1 MQYQVPQFIETEDT
15 IIGPLT
21 MRQFLYFAGAGII
34 SFIAYFVFN
43 TFLWVVVTLFVG
55 VIAAI
60 LAFGKV
66 SGRPVTAI
74 LLSAFS
80 YIWKPKIYIW
90 KRKEE
95 IEAMRAAEAQKRG
108 SPLQSLWLK
117 ITAGKEIVPKRERAL
132 PQNPAEDKERFQA
145 FQKTTGER
153 DVARRVDYR

>member
-1 MQYQVPQFIETEDT
+1 M
-15 IIGPLT
+15 
-21 MRQFLYFAGAGII
+21 
-34 SFIAYFVFN
+34 SFVAYFVFN
-43 TFLWVVVTLFVG
+43 TFLWVTVTLFAG
-55 VIAAI
+55 AIAAI

-74 LLSAFS
+74 LFSAFH
-80 YIWKPKIYIW
+80 YIWKPKVYIW

-95 IEAMRAAEAQKRG
+95 IEAMRAAEKEKRG

-117 ITAGKEIVPKRERAL
+117 ITAGKEVVPKREKAL
-132 PQNPAEDKERFQA
+132 PQSPVEEKDKYQV